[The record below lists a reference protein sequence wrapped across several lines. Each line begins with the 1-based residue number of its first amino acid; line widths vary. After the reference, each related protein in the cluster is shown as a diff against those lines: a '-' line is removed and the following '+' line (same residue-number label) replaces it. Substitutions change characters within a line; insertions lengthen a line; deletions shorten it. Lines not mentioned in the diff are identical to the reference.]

1 MYLQDSVAVVT
12 GSNRGLGRQFAA
24 QLLERGAK
32 KVYATA
38 RDPERIQIPGVT
50 ALGLDITDPDSV
62 ARAAATAGDATLII
76 NNAGISTGTGLM
88 GGDLAQIELEM
99 ETNFYGPL
107 RVTRAFAPIL
117 ASNGGGAILNVLSV
131 LSWFHL
137 PTAGAYGASK
147 AAAWAMTD
155 ATRQELAPRGI
166 HVAALHVAYMDTDMA
181 ARITAPKADPA
192 DVAALALDGIETDL
206 TEILADDVT
215 RNVKQGLSAPPEATA
230 RDPYAGRR

>member
-1 MYLQDSVAVVT
+1 MDMHDSVAVVT
-12 GSNRGLGRQFAA
+12 GSNRGLGREFVA

-38 RDPERIQIPGVT
+38 RNPESVQIAGVT
-50 ALGLDITDPDSV
+50 PLSLDITDPDSV
-62 ARAAATAGDATLII
+62 ARAAAIAGDATLII
-76 NNAGISTGTGLM
+76 NNAGISTSTSLM
-88 GGDLAQIELEM
+88 DGELAQIELEM
-99 ETNFYGPL
+99 QTNFFGPL

-137 PTAGAYGASK
+137 PAAGAYGAAK

-155 ATRQELAPRGI
+155 AVRQELAPHGI

-181 ARITAPKADPA
+181 AHIDAPKANPA
-192 DVAALALDGIETDL
+192 DVAALALDGIEADL

-215 RNVKQGLSAPPEATA
+215 RGVKQGLSASAGSLTN
-230 RDPYAGRR
+230 PYA

>member
-1 MYLQDSVAVVT
+1 MKLHDSVAVVT
-12 GSNRGLGRQFAA
+12 GSNRGLGREFAA

-38 RDPERIQIPGVT
+38 RDPESVQIPGVT
-50 ALGLDITDPDSV
+50 LLGLDITDPDSV
-62 ARAAATAGDATLII
+62 ARAAAIAGDATLII
-76 NNAGISTGTGLM
+76 NNAGISTGTSLM
-88 GGDLAQIELEM
+88 DGELAQIEREM

-107 RVTRAFAPIL
+107 SVTRVFAPIL

-131 LSWFHL
+131 LSWLHF
-137 PTAGAYGASK
+137 PAAGAYSAAK

-181 ARITAPKADPA
+181 ARIAAPKADPA

-206 TEILADDVT
+206 AEILADEVT
-215 RNVKQGLSAPPEATA
+215 RNVKQGLSAPPA
-230 RDPYAGRR
+230 RPPAVVA